1 MSVNAG
7 IAYERQLFTQ
17 LKLKGYIP
25 KDIHKPEQ
33 IPGQD
38 LTIVNSIGQ
47 TSGIEVKYADGNK
60 FPSFGSGT
68 LKFNFARSY
77 VFDNPWEFAE
87 ITADLNDKQVMQSI
101 ASNYNL
107 RGIVNQNWFENNNR
121 YIPYLIDQHFT
132 KAAKAKGLSIPS
144 RNEAYKE
151 DKKNLTEIK
160 KIPCKISDIL
170 AYYNSKG
177 SYYIQISGH
186 GLFWL
191 GKEDPLNIS
200 NNIPMFSAEDA
211 YFRVRVQPK
220 SGSGDSVT
228 SYNFAYELNISKFTA
243 GISNYNL
250 ERNLKFLI
258 AT

>member
-1 MSVNAG
+1 MSINAG

-25 KDIHKPEQ
+25 KDITKPEQ
-33 IPGQD
+33 ISGQD
-38 LTIVNSIGQ
+38 LTIINSIGQ

-87 ITADLNDKQVMQSI
+87 ISADSNDKQVMQSI

-107 RGIVNQNWFENNNR
+107 RDTVNKNWFENNNR
-121 YIPYLIDQHFT
+121 YIPFLIDQYFT
-132 KAAKAKGLSIPS
+132 KAANARGISIPP
-144 RNEAYKE
+144 RNVAYKE
-151 DKKNLTEIK
+151 DKQNLKEI
-160 KIPCKISDIL
+160 KIPCSVSDIL
-170 AYYNSKG
+170 TYYNSKG
-177 SYYIQISGH
+177 SYYMQISGH

-191 GKEDPLNIS
+191 GQKDPLNIS
-200 NNIPMFSAEDA
+200 NKISTFSAEGA
-211 YFRVRVQPK
+211 YFRIRVQPK

-228 SYNFAYELNISKFTA
+228 SYNFAYDLNISNFTG
-243 GISNYNL
+243 GISYYDLDKNL
-250 ERNLKFLI
+250 NFLKVK
-258 AT
+258 